1 MWPAG
6 DTVMKQAQDCD
17 AFVYWLL
24 LRYENNQK
32 HKAVQK

>member
-6 DTVMKQAQDCD
+6 DTVMKQACD
-17 AFVYWLL
+17 AFVYLFL